1 MLENGGYRKLS
12 TWILDIHN
20 QFFLTLLGLV
30 GLVSFLAGH
39 KIGEREGYEDGVR
52 TLAKT
57 MKLNNV
63 RLKLDLGEE
72 NKC

>member
-1 MLENGGYRKLS
+1 MMQWLM
-12 TWILDIHN
+12 DMHN
-20 QFFLTLLGLV
+20 QFLLTLMGLV

-63 RLKLDLGEE
+63 RLKLEFEE
-72 NKC
+72 EEKC

>member
-1 MLENGGYRKLS
+1 MTEWLM
-12 TWILDIHN
+12 DIHN
-20 QFFLTLLGLV
+20 QFFLTLMGLV

-63 RLKLDLGEE
+63 RLKLQFEE
-72 NKC
+72 EDKC

>member
-1 MLENGGYRKLS
+1 MTEWLM
-12 TWILDIHN
+12 DIHN
-20 QFFLTLLGLV
+20 QFLLTLMGLV
-30 GLVSFLAGH
+30 GLISFLAGH

-72 NKC
+72 DKC

>member
-1 MLENGGYRKLS
+1 MTEWLM
-12 TWILDIHN
+12 DIHT
-20 QFFLTLLGLV
+20 QVFLTLLGLV

-72 NKC
+72 DKC

>member
-1 MLENGGYRKLS
+1 MTEWLM
-12 TWILDIHN
+12 DIHN
-20 QFFLTLLGLV
+20 QFFLTLMGLV
-30 GLVSFLAGH
+30 GLISFLAGH

-63 RLKLDLGEE
+63 RLKLEFQDEE
-72 NKC
+72 KC

>member
-1 MLENGGYRKLS
+1 MIEWLM
-12 TWILDIHN
+12 DIHN
-20 QFFLTLLGLV
+20 QFFLTLMGLV

-57 MKLNNV
+57 MKLNQV
-63 RLKLDLGEE
+63 RLKLDFEE
-72 NKC
+72 EEKC

>member
-1 MLENGGYRKLS
+1 MMNWLM
-12 TWILDIHN
+12 DMHN
-20 QFFLTLLGLV
+20 QFFLTLVGLV

-63 RLKLDLGEE
+63 RVKLDFEE
-72 NKC
+72 EEKC